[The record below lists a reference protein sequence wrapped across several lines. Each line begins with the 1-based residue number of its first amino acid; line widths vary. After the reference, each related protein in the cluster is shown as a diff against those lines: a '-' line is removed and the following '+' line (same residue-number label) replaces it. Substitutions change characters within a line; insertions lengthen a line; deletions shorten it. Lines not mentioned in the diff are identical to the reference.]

1 MSKLIGSW
9 SFYKKT
15 ILIAVPIMV
24 QNLIT
29 NLVAMIDN
37 IMVGQVGTEQ
47 MSAVAIVNQL
57 FFVFNLTIFGSLSGA
72 GIFSA
77 QFFGKEDI
85 DGVRHTMRFKFM
97 TATVITA
104 IGILVFLFAGDS
116 LVELYLHDTTE
127 DIDLEKTFMYAKD
140 YMLIMLVGLVPFAYE
155 QVYSSTL
162 REGGITTPSMVA
174 GIVAVLTNVGLNTL
188 LIFGIGVFPKLGVA
202 GAAIATVISRFVQ
215 VAIVILYAHINSWRL
230 TFIQGLYKSLS
241 VPSKLVKVIMIKG
254 LLPLTAN
261 ECLWAAGTAALAQC
275 YSVRGLEV
283 VAAQNIASTVV
294 NLFNVMFIAFGSGVS
309 VVIGQMLG
317 ANDMKNAKESAPK
330 LVFFAAA
337 MCVVIGGVMACFAG
351 IFPHAYNTTDD
362 VRALAT
368 AFILISAALMPLHSA
383 LHSMYFIV
391 RSGGKTLLTFACD
404 CGFSWVVSVPLA
416 HILANYTSLSII
428 PLYAICMSS
437 ELLKCFI
444 FIFLIKKGVWLS
456 NIVNDTNAQLA

>member
-37 IMVGQVGTEQ
+37 IMVGQIGTEQ

-57 FFVFNLTIFGSLSGA
+57 FFVFNLSIFGSLSGA

-85 DGVRHTMRFKFM
+85 EGVRHTMRFKFM

-104 IGILVFLFAGDS
+104 IGILVFLLAGDS

-174 GIVAVLTNVGLNTL
+174 GIIAVLTNVGLNAL

-215 VAIVILYAHINSWRL
+215 VAIVIVYSHINSWRL
-230 TFIQGLYKSLS
+230 RFIQGLYKSLA
-241 VPSKLVKVIMIKG
+241 VPKKLVKVIMIKG

-317 ANDMKNAKESAPK
+317 ANDMKGAKESAPK
-330 LVFFAAA
+330 LVVFAAL
-337 MCVVIGGVMACFAG
+337 MCVFIGGLMACFAG
-351 IFPHAYNTTDD
+351 VFPHAYNTTDD
-362 VRALAT
+362 VKYENLSAGQKQRLDLSIFLAFREI
-368 AFILISAALMPLHSA
+368 AQLRSKSSANILLLDEILDTNLDDDGVCKIIDILGKQDKINILAISHNSTCKELFENVITIRKKK
-383 LHSMYFIV
+383 Y
-391 RSGGKTLLTFACD
+391 
-404 CGFSWVVSVPLA
+404 GFSE
-416 HILANYTSLSII
+416 
-428 PLYAICMSS
+428 IC
-437 ELLKCFI
+437 
-444 FIFLIKKGVWLS
+444 
-456 NIVNDTNAQLA
+456 

>member
-37 IMVGQVGTEQ
+37 IMVGQIGTEQ

-57 FFVFNLTIFGSLSGA
+57 FFVFNLSIFGSLSGA

-85 DGVRHTMRFKFM
+85 EGVRHTMRFKFM

-104 IGILVFLFAGDS
+104 IGILVFLLAGDS

-174 GIVAVLTNVGLNTL
+174 GIIAVLTNVGLNAL

-202 GAAIATVISRFVQ
+202 GAAVATVISRFVQ
-215 VAIVILYAHINSWRL
+215 VAIVIVYSHINSWRL
-230 TFIQGLYKSLS
+230 RFIQGLYKSLA
-241 VPSKLVKVIMIKG
+241 VPKKLVKVIMIKG

-317 ANDMKNAKESAPK
+317 ANDMKGAKESAPK
-330 LVFFAAA
+330 LVVFAAL
-337 MCVVIGGVMACFAG
+337 MCVFIGGLMACFAG
-351 IFPHAYNTTDD
+351 VFPHAYNTTDD
-362 VRALAT
+362 VRHLAT

-391 RSGGKTLLTFACD
+391 RSGGKTFLTFACD

-416 HILANYTSLSII
+416 HILANYTSLHII
-428 PLYAICMSS
+428 PLYAICMSA
-437 ELLKCFI
+437 ELIKCVVFI
-444 FIFLIKKGVWLS
+444 ILIKKGVWLS
-456 NIVNDTNAQLA
+456 NIVNDTKAQLA